1 MQVILIHML
10 VLFSSNQQKVINL
23 SWVPDFLMRPLWAAT
38 VNLYHP

>member
-23 SWVPDFLMRPLWAAT
+23 SWVPDFLMRPPWAAT